1 MKKVK
6 YKDYRIG
13 EHLFTVRIR
22 DCGINCLGHREFD
35 YEVCEQHPHPTNWL
49 KEFFGKSKAV
59 YGRDFW
65 VSTLLITLEEDII
78 NTCTAIAK
86 EQDSLKKAEKMWK
99 EF

>member
-13 EHLFTVRIR
+13 EYLFTVRIC

-35 YEVCEQHPHPTNWL
+35 YEVCEQHPHPANWL

-59 YGRDFW
+59 YGRDMWF
-65 VSTLLITLEEDII
+65 SSFPTTLEEDII
-78 NTCTAIAK
+78 RTCATIAK
-86 EQDSLKKAEKMWK
+86 ELDSLKRAEKMWE

>member
-13 EHLFTVRIR
+13 EYLFTVRIC

-35 YEVCEQHPHPTNWL
+35 YEVYEQHPHPTNWL
-49 KEFFGKSKAV
+49 KEFFNSKTV
-59 YGRDFW
+59 YRRGMWFSSFSD
-65 VSTLLITLEEDII
+65 TLEGDII
-78 NTCTAIAK
+78 STCTTIAK
-86 EQDSLKKAEKMWK
+86 ELDNLKKAEKMWK

>member
-13 EHLFTVRIR
+13 EYLFTVRIC

-35 YEVCEQHPHPTNWL
+35 YEVREQHPHPTNWL
-49 KEFFGKSKAV
+49 KEFFKQEKV
-59 YGRDFW
+59 YGSDMWF
-65 VSTLLITLEEDII
+65 SSFPTTLEEDII
-78 NTCTAIAK
+78 HTCATVAK
-86 EQDSLKKAEKMWK
+86 ELDGLKEAEKMWE

>member
-13 EHLFTVRIR
+13 EYLFTVRIC

-35 YEVCEQHPHPTNWL
+35 YEVYERHPHPTNWL
-49 KEFFGKSKAV
+49 KEFFNSRTV
-59 YGRDFW
+59 YSRDMWFSSL
-65 VSTLLITLEEDII
+65 STTLEEDII
-78 NTCTAIAK
+78 NTCATVAK
-86 EQDSLKKAEKMWK
+86 KLDSLKKAEKMWE

>member
-13 EHLFTVRIR
+13 EYLFTVRIC

-35 YEVCEQHPHPTNWL
+35 YEVYEQHPHPTNWL
-49 KEFFGKSKAV
+49 KEFFNSKTV
-59 YGRDFW
+59 YSRDMWF
-65 VSTLLITLEEDII
+65 SNFSITLEEDII
-78 NTCTAIAK
+78 NTCATVAK
-86 EQDSLKKAEKMWK
+86 KLDSLKKAEKMWE